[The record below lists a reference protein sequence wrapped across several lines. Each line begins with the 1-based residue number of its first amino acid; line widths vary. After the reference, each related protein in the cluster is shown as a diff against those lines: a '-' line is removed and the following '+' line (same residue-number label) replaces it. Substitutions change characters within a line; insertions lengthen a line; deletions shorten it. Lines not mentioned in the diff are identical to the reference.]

1 MGLADADQKE
11 DWVEHRLLDGSP
23 VSCMLLILVSSSNIQ
38 SSATA
43 MSIAR
48 IPILRAGNQ
57 GGSPDLTYNLVMTYV
72 FTVLEPMLA
81 IICACLPVMQGLFIK
96 GMAGGFGISSL
107 RSLLR
112 SNKGDS
118 TQGSKQSWSKIQAS
132 GHSASAN
139 VSAKSVDEH
148 SMEVP
153 LRDVEQGY
161 YEMSNPPM
169 KKNVTPGIAQ

>member
-1 MGLADADQKE
+1 
-11 DWVEHRLLDGSP
+11 
-23 VSCMLLILVSSSNIQ
+23 
-38 SSATA
+38 

-96 GMAGGFGISSL
+96 GMASGFGMSSL

-118 TQGSKQSWSKIQAS
+118 TQGSKQNWSKIQAS
-132 GHSASAN
+132 GVSASTN
-139 VSAKSVDEH
+139 VSTKSVDAH

-153 LRDVEQGY
+153 LRDEEQGY
-161 YEMSNPPM
+161 YEMSNAPV
-169 KKNVTPGIAQ
+169 KKSATPGVAQ